1 MSTTLIA
8 IGMLLLGVFF
18 GIVIIAVLSASK
30 NDVDAERLDLFTD
43 NAIALSCSPQRDH
56 YAVINVTGARE
67 VLGTGS
73 TARAAI
79 DAAYL
84 KLHGISNNG

>member
-1 MSTTLIA
+1 MSTAFIA

-18 GIVIIAVLSASK
+18 GIVIVAVLSAGKQDIDS
-30 NDVDAERLDLFTD
+30 ERLNLFVEHP
-43 NAIALSCSPQRDH
+43 IAMSCSPQRDH

-67 VLGTGS
+67 VLGTGG
-73 TARAAI
+73 TPRAAI

-84 KLHGISNNG
+84 KLNGITNNG